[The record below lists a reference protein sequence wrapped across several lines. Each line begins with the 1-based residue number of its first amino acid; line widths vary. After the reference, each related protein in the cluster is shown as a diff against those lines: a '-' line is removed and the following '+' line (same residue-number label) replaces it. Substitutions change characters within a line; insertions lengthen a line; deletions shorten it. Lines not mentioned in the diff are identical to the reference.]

1 MRILLSLLFAVI
13 GAVLAVGGVRLAM
26 LGGSPYFIVFG
37 VVMVVTAIL
46 ILNRSIAARWL
57 YALLL
62 IGLAVWSWSEVGY
75 DWWPLASRMGMF
87 LILGLLLLLPYGVRE
102 PRFERAWL
110 PLFLV
115 TAVIGLGTLGALT
128 QDKYAITGDLPTE
141 IANADPDMGPVAG
154 DEDWI
159 AYGRTQYGQ
168 RFSPIDQITPE
179 NVTRLEAAWS
189 YQTGDLKQPGD
200 SGEFTYQA
208 TPIKI
213 GNTLYLCTPHNWAIA
228 LDADS
233 GTEKWVYK
241 ANIQP
246 DSNRQHQTCRG
257 VSYWPGDDSRAVA
270 DTPAAIPD
278 ARVQH
283 PARPAA
289 STVTGATGGCETRI
303 FMPTSDA
310 HLLALDPET
319 GALCQDFADNGAL
332 NLMHNMPYKQ
342 DGYYYSTSPPVIVGN
357 TLVIAGAVND
367 NYNVDEPSGVVR
379 AYDTRDGRLLWNW
392 DSGNPTETAPFDVND
407 PDQVYATSSPNSWAP
422 LSADPTLGMVYLP
435 MGNRTP
441 DQLGMYRS
449 EAEETYATSVTALDL
464 ETGQVRW
471 VHQFVHHDLWDM
483 DTPAQPTL
491 IDLDLP
497 QGRVP
502 ALVQP
507 TKQGDVYVLNRETGE
522 AILPVSEVSVSTDTI
537 PEDFASPTQPVS
549 ALSFNPE
556 PLTEER
562 MWGATAIDQMM
573 CRIAFR
579 QLRYDGRYTPPSL
592 QGSIVYPG
600 NFGVFN
606 WGGIAV
612 DPRRQ
617 VMFGMPLQLAFT
629 SKLIPQEE
637 LGDVETNVGEQGV
650 NSNEGA
656 PYAVE
661 MGPFLSPL
669 GIPCQAPPWG
679 FVAGADLRTG
689 KIAWKHKNGTTRDMT
704 PVPLPLPL
712 GMPGIGGPI
721 ITGGGVAFM
730 AAATDDVLR
739 AYDLTSGE
747 ELWQT
752 DLPAGGQAT
761 PMTYLD
767 SQGRQMIVQVA
778 GGHGSI
784 GTKQGDY
791 VQAWRLPAE

>member
-13 GAVLAVGGVRLAM
+13 GAVLAVDGVRLAM

-278 ARVQH
+278 ARVGIR
-283 PARPAA
+283 PVRRPA
-289 STVTGATGGCETRI
+289 
-303 FMPTSDA
+303 
-310 HLLALDPET
+310 L
-319 GALCQDFADNGAL
+319 
-332 NLMHNMPYKQ
+332 
-342 DGYYYSTSPPVIVGN
+342 
-357 TLVIAGAVND
+357 
-367 NYNVDEPSGVVR
+367 
-379 AYDTRDGRLLWNW
+379 
-392 DSGNPTETAPFDVND
+392 
-407 PDQVYATSSPNSWAP
+407 
-422 LSADPTLGMVYLP
+422 
-435 MGNRTP
+435 
-441 DQLGMYRS
+441 
-449 EAEETYATSVTALDL
+449 
-464 ETGQVRW
+464 
-471 VHQFVHHDLWDM
+471 
-483 DTPAQPTL
+483 
-491 IDLDLP
+491 
-497 QGRVP
+497 
-502 ALVQP
+502 
-507 TKQGDVYVLNRETGE
+507 
-522 AILPVSEVSVSTDTI
+522 
-537 PEDFASPTQPVS
+537 
-549 ALSFNPE
+549 
-556 PLTEER
+556 
-562 MWGATAIDQMM
+562 
-573 CRIAFR
+573 
-579 QLRYDGRYTPPSL
+579 
-592 QGSIVYPG
+592 
-600 NFGVFN
+600 
-606 WGGIAV
+606 
-612 DPRRQ
+612 
-617 VMFGMPLQLAFT
+617 
-629 SKLIPQEE
+629 
-637 LGDVETNVGEQGV
+637 
-650 NSNEGA
+650 
-656 PYAVE
+656 
-661 MGPFLSPL
+661 
-669 GIPCQAPPWG
+669 
-679 FVAGADLRTG
+679 
-689 KIAWKHKNGTTRDMT
+689 
-704 PVPLPLPL
+704 
-712 GMPGIGGPI
+712 
-721 ITGGGVAFM
+721 
-730 AAATDDVLR
+730 
-739 AYDLTSGE
+739 
-747 ELWQT
+747 
-752 DLPAGGQAT
+752 
-761 PMTYLD
+761 
-767 SQGRQMIVQVA
+767 
-778 GGHGSI
+778 
-784 GTKQGDY
+784 
-791 VQAWRLPAE
+791 